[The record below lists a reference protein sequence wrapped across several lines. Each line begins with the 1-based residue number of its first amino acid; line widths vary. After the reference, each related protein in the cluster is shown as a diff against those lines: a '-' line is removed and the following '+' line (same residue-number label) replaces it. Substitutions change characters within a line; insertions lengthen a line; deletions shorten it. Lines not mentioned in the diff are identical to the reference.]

1 MTQTPTLFEFKQHC
15 TNLPNFTATHN
26 REIATRLHGKSTED
40 VFIRIKMCLRDDRR
54 KLIFDG
60 GRKYA
65 PSTSTSTSTS
75 FRERQKK
82 KETRSRIRRRKRA
95 RLRIKYKTVVFGTA
109 ARDLR
114 ARIPQYRLR
123 PLTAP
128 INIQRWQLV
137 TPHHANFKPT
147 TTLNILRLL
156 NRSRVQLPNNLRKR
170 ERERDADRVR

>member
-1 MTQTPTLFEFKQHC
+1 MVNQQRTYSSESKCAYETIEENWFSTVVENMHQAQAQAQARAFEK
-15 TNLPNFTATHN
+15 
-26 REIATRLHGKSTED
+26 G
-40 VFIRIKMCLRDDRR
+40 
-54 KLIFDG
+54 
-60 GRKYA
+60 
-65 PSTSTSTSTS
+65 
-75 FRERQKK
+75 KK